1 MSKCLTDRSIDHV
14 VLERGEVAHSW
25 RTERW
30 DSLRLLTPN
39 WMSRLPGFGYEGD
52 DPDGFRDMTETVDF
66 IDKYARVIDAP
77 VQSQTTV
84 TSVSKTDDGY
94 LVSTDQEAWRCK
106 TVVLASGVCNIASVP
121 AFADKTPAH
130 INTLTPS
137 EYKNPEQLE
146 DGGVLVVGAAA
157 TGIQLAEEIHRSGR
171 PVTLS
176 TGEHIRAPRV
186 YRGKDLEW
194 WMDVAGVHNEH
205 YTEVDNIDRAR
216 KVPSLQLIGTPE
228 RATLDINTLTSLGV
242 KLLGKFAG
250 IQDGKGQFSGSLRNH
265 CNMSDLKMN
274 RLLNTIDEWVTENG
288 C

>member
-14 VLERGEVAHSW
+14 VLERGEIAHSW